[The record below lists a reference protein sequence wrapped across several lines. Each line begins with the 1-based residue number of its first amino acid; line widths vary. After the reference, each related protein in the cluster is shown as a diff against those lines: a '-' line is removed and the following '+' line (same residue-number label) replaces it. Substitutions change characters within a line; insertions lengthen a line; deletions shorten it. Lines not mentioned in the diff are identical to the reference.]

1 MGGNRNC
8 KGWGWLLEVFSLGA
22 PSKIGNYQ
30 KQRLCWPSYQLV
42 YCLQS
47 LKIKNIVFIDDL
59 LFTVGWMIFLHL
71 TSGYDRLMN
80 KLLVIYLFLYCTIY
94 CGIHG
99 NVLSSKPS
107 YKTFLSAYPS
117 WKIMEIPGGGGLKQK
132 CPPCMGVWIF
142 SWTTHSPRVTVNNQ
156 ENTRSILNVQQYLYC
171 QKGYYRNTNTNA

>member
-8 KGWGWLLEVFSLGA
+8 KGWKWLLEVFSLGA

-30 KQRLCWPSYQLV
+30 KQSLCWPSYQLV

-107 YKTFLSAYPS
+107 YKTFLSACRPKLKNNGNSRGWGSKAKMPS
-117 WKIMEIPGGGGLKQK
+117 MHGG
-132 CPPCMGVWIF
+132 MDIF
-142 SWTTHSPRVTVNNQ
+142 LNHTFPKSHS
-156 ENTRSILNVQQYLYC
+156 
-171 QKGYYRNTNTNA
+171 